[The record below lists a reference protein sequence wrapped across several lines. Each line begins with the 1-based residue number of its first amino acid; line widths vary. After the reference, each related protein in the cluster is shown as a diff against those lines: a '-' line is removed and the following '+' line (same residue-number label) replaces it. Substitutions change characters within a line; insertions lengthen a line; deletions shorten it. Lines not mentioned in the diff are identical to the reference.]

1 MQHLPETQLWARGIF
16 PKFSCAQVSSE
27 HLSPK
32 HQHHIHPRFLT
43 LEQKT
48 WGEEGLTLA
57 STVLRAIGESWPQ
70 SLMTLARCWNH

>member
-32 HQHHIHPRFLT
+32 HQHHTTPPLPHFRTENLGRGRPHP
-43 LEQKT
+43 
-48 WGEEGLTLA
+48 
-57 STVLRAIGESWPQ
+57 S
-70 SLMTLARCWNH
+70 